1 MAALRSIAITIEEAE
16 EGGFVWV
23 LLEQAVEWL
32 PMKRA
37 EQPTKSYAKAMA
49 DGLLALQ
56 VLIADLDVG
65 PREPASTGSPV
76 KREKFGFGFG
86 LLK

>member
-1 MAALRSIAITIEEAE
+1 MTALRSIAITIEEAE